1 MSQEVEIE
9 FKTQLNKSDYT
20 KLIERYQVK
29 QTDFFTQ
36 TNVYYDTP
44 NFALKDLGMGLRI
57 RLFETSAELTLK
69 SPLANDAT
77 GLLETTDPLTLQ
89 QARELVHGGIIF
101 SGGQVATFLSNLSVP
116 SEELVVQANLTT
128 KRFEKQLT
136 PTALLVLDESWYHGQ
151 HDYELEMEVADA
163 QAGELFFRNFL
174 SSHKLAYA
182 PTANKIQRAIKA
194 KQAE

>member
-20 KLIERYQVK
+20 NLIETYQV
-29 QTDFFTQ
+29 TPGDFFTQ

-44 NFALKDLGMGLRI
+44 TFALKDLGMGLRI

-69 SPLANDAT
+69 SPLADHTT
-77 GLLETTDPLTLQ
+77 GLLETTDTLTVKQ
-89 QARELVHGGIIF
+89 GQALVQSNQILNTGH
-101 SGGQVATFLSNLSVP
+101 VAKFLSDLGIP
-116 SEELVVQANLTT
+116 SEELVIQANLTT
-128 KRFEKQLT
+128 KRVEKQLT

-151 HDYELEMEVADA
+151 HDYELEMEVVDA
-163 QAGELFFRNFL
+163 QAGELFFKKFL
-174 SSHKLAYA
+174 VSHNLAYT

>member
-20 KLIERYQVK
+20 KLIETYQV
-29 QTDFFTQ
+29 TPGDFFTQ

-44 NFALKDLGMGLRI
+44 TFALKDLGMGLRI

-77 GLLETTDPLTLQ
+77 GLLETTDKLTLNQ
-89 QARELVHGGIIF
+89 GQALVQEGKIF
-101 SGGQVATFLSNLSVP
+101 STGQVAKVLSDLGLRI
-116 SEELVVQANLTT
+116 EDLVVQANLTT
-128 KRFEKQLT
+128 KRFEHHLT

-151 HDYELEMEVADA
+151 HDYELEMEVLEAK
-163 QAGELFFRNFL
+163 AGEVFFKNFL
-174 SSHKLAYA
+174 LSHNLAYE